1 MNFYVNAVLAEVD
14 ANIDFYKQ
22 QAFFSTA
29 GVFFKW

>member
-14 ANIDFYKQ
+14 ANIDFYEQ